1 MRADRLRAGAG
12 ACYASSLAGKETGLA
27 QAPSSASN
35 IHSRSRDD
43 FTTLFVLEALV
54 AQGLLSPQQ
63 AQEVLAREPAARAR
77 VLKAQGG
84 NGKEAARYDVS
95 PVEVVAAFQVPM
107 ANGRGVLDEDRV
119 TEAAA
124 RAASTAYRKID
135 PLKLDM
141 AMATRTVSRPYAQK
155 HVLLPL
161 ERGENGRLLVAVANP
176 FDRELFENLY
186 RLTGLPVEPVL
197 CAKTDILKSIAHIY
211 GFNKTL
217 ARAADDFGATVG
229 AQVSNFEQLVSLSG
243 TQELEASD
251 KPVVQAVDYL
261 LRYAFDNR
269 ASDIHLEPK
278 RSTSLVRLRIDG
290 VLHPVYTLPA
300 QVHAPMVSR
309 VKMLAR
315 IDISEK
321 RKPQD
326 GRIKTEREGRE
337 VELRVSTLPTA
348 FGEKVVIRI
357 FDPET
362 LVQDIAQLGF
372 EQDEKASFESWIDRP
387 HGLILVTG
395 PTGSGKTTTLYSA
408 LKALAGP
415 DVNVTTIED
424 PIEMVWDAFNQVQ
437 VQPKAGLDFAG
448 ALRHILRQ
456 DPDVIMVGE
465 IRDPETAEN
474 AIQSA
479 LTGHLVLS
487 TLHTNDALGAVARM
501 RDLGVPSFL
510 LAQSLLGVM
519 AQRLLRRVCSHCAEE
534 TTLTPDELLAL
545 QAPLPLLPG
554 GVRLLKGAG
563 CVRCRGTGFVG
574 RTGVF
579 EIVTCGGEL
588 RDLVSREAPY
598 EKLVEAARRSGMRTL
613 REAAVRKLAQGL
625 TAFEEVVRMTSA

>member
-1 MRADRLRAGAG
+1 
-12 ACYASSLAGKETGLA
+12 
-27 QAPSSASN
+27 
-35 IHSRSRDD
+35 
-43 FTTLFVLEALV
+43 
-54 AQGLLSPQQ
+54 
-63 AQEVLAREPAARAR
+63 
-77 VLKAQGG
+77 
-84 NGKEAARYDVS
+84 
-95 PVEVVAAFQVPM
+95 
-107 ANGRGVLDEDRV
+107 
-119 TEAAA
+119 
-124 RAASTAYRKID
+124 
-135 PLKLDM
+135 
-141 AMATRTVSRPYAQK
+141 
-155 HVLLPL
+155 
-161 ERGENGRLLVAVANP
+161 
-176 FDRELFENLY
+176 
-186 RLTGLPVEPVL
+186 
-197 CAKTDILKSIAHIY
+197 
-211 GFNKTL
+211 
-217 ARAADDFGATVG
+217 
-229 AQVSNFEQLVSLSG
+229 
-243 TQELEASD
+243 
-251 KPVVQAVDYL
+251 VDYL

-269 ASDIHLEPK
+269 ASDIHVEPK
-278 RSTSLVRLRIDG
+278 RATSMVRLRIDG

-300 QVHAPMVSR
+300 QVHAPIVSR

-321 RKPQD
+321 RRPQD
-326 GRIKTEREGRE
+326 GRIKTERDGRE

-372 EQDEKASFESWIDRP
+372 EQDEKGAFESWIDRP

-465 IRDPETAEN
+465 IRDAETAEN
-474 AIQSA
+474 AIQAA

-574 RTGVF
+574 RTGIF
-579 EIVTCGGEL
+579 EIVTSGGEL
-588 RDLVSREAPY
+588 RDLISREAPY
-598 EKLVEAARRSGMRTL
+598 DVLVDAARRSGMRTL

-625 TAFEEVVRMTSA
+625 TAFDEVVRMTSA

>member
-1 MRADRLRAGAG
+1 LVSPLSPVNRSQADF
-12 ACYASSLAGKETGLA
+12 S
-27 QAPSSASN
+27 
-35 IHSRSRDD
+35 
-43 FTTLFVLEALV
+43 TTFVLEALV
-54 AQGLLSPQQ
+54 AQGLLTAQQ
-63 AQEVLAREPAARAR
+63 AQDVLAREAAARAR
-77 VLKAQGG
+77 VLKSKGQG
-84 NGKEAARYDVS
+84 NTKEAARYDVS
-95 PVEVVAAFQVPM
+95 PVEIVSAFQVPLPD
-107 ANGRGVLDEDRV
+107 GRGVLDEDRV

-124 RAASTAYRKID
+124 RAAGIPYRKID

-141 AMATRTVSRPYAQK
+141 ALATRTVSRPFALK
-155 HVLLPL
+155 HALLPL
-161 ERGENGRLLVAVANP
+161 ERTPQGRLVVAVANP

-186 RLTGLPVEPVL
+186 RLAGVPIEPVL
-197 CAKTDILKSIAHIY
+197 SAKSDILKAIAEIY
-211 GFNKTL
+211 GFKKTL
-217 ARAADDFGATVG
+217 ARAADDFATEPQIG
-229 AQVSNFEQLVSLSG
+229 NFEQLVSLSG

-269 ASDIHLEPK
+269 GSDIHIEPK
-278 RSTSLVRLRIDG
+278 RSTSHVRLRIDG
-290 VLHPVYTLPA
+290 VLHTVYTLPA
-300 QVHAPMVSR
+300 GVHAPIVSR
-309 VKMLAR
+309 VKMLSR
-315 IDISEK
+315 MDISEK
-321 RKPQD
+321 RRPQD

-372 EQDEKASFESWIDRP
+372 EPDEKDAFESWIDQP

-408 LKALAGP
+408 LKAVAGP

-424 PIEMVWDAFNQVQ
+424 PIEMVWEGFNQVQ
-437 VQPKAGLDFAG
+437 VQPKVGLDFAG

-465 IRDPETAEN
+465 IRDSETAEN

-487 TLHTNDALGAVARM
+487 TLHTNDAIGAVARM
-501 RDLGVPSFL
+501 KDLEVPAFL
-510 LAQSLLGVM
+510 LAQSLVGLM
-519 AQRLLRRVCSHCAEE
+519 AQRLLRRICVHCAQE
-534 TTLTPDELLAL
+534 TTLTPDELTAL
-545 QAPLPLLPG
+545 QVPIPLLPG

-563 CVRCRGTGFVG
+563 CVRCRGTGYFG

-579 EIVTCGGEL
+579 EIVSVSAEMKEL
-588 RDLVSREAPY
+588 ITHGATHHE
-598 EKLVEAARRSGMRTL
+598 LVEAARRVGMRTL

-625 TAFEEVVRMTSA
+625 TSFEEVMRMTSA

>member
-1 MRADRLRAGAG
+1 M
-12 ACYASSLAGKETGLA
+12 A
-27 QAPSSASN
+27 QAASDAGGSS
-35 IHSRSRDD
+35 SRSRSD
-43 FTTLFVLEALV
+43 FTTVFVLEALV
-54 AQGLLSPQQ
+54 AQGFLTPQQ

-77 VLKAQGG
+77 VLKAQGATG
-84 NGKEAARYDVS
+84 AKEAARYDVS
-95 PVEVVAAFQVPM
+95 PVEVVAAFQVPLP
-107 ANGRGVLDEDRV
+107 NGRGVLDEDRV

-124 RAASTAYRKID
+124 RAAGVPYRKLD

-141 AMATRTVSRPYAQK
+141 ALATRTVSKPYAQK

-161 ERGENGRLLVAVANP
+161 ERSPQGRLVVAVANP
-176 FDRELFENLY
+176 FDGELFESFH
-186 RLTGLPVEPVL
+186 RLSGMPVEPVL
-197 CAKTDILKSIAHIY
+197 CAKADILKSISDIY
-211 GFNKTL
+211 GFKKTL
-217 ARAADDFGATVG
+217 ARAADDFGAGPAGNQLT
-229 AQVSNFEQLVSLSG
+229 NFEQLVSLSG

-251 KPVVQAVDYL
+251 RPVVQAVDYL

-269 ASDIHLEPK
+269 ASDIHIEPK
-278 RSTSLVRLRIDG
+278 RSTSVVRLRIDG
-290 VLHPVYTLPA
+290 VLHPVYSLPGP
-300 QVHAPMVSR
+300 VHPPIVSR

-326 GRIKTEREGRE
+326 GRIKTERDGRE

-372 EQDEKASFESWIDRP
+372 EPDEKGSFESWIDQP

-437 VQPKAGLDFAG
+437 VQPKVGLDFAG

-465 IRDPETAEN
+465 IRDAETAEN
-474 AIQSA
+474 AIQAA

-534 TTLTPDELLAL
+534 AALTADELLAL
-545 QAPLPLLPG
+545 QAPIPLLPG
-554 GVRLLKGAG
+554 GVRMLKGAG
-563 CVRCRGTGFVG
+563 CVRCRGTGFMG

-579 EIVTCGGEL
+579 EIVTSGGEL
-588 RDLVSREAPY
+588 RELISREAPY
-598 EKLVEAARRSGMRTL
+598 EKLVEVARRSGMRTL

-625 TAFEEVVRMTSA
+625 TAFDEVVRMTSAM

>member
-1 MRADRLRAGAG
+1 LASPVTAASRTQADF
-12 ACYASSLAGKETGLA
+12 ST
-27 QAPSSASN
+27 Q
-35 IHSRSRDD
+35 
-43 FTTLFVLEALV
+43 FVLEALV
-54 AQGLLSPQQ
+54 SQGLLTVQQ
-63 AQEVLAREPAARAR
+63 AQEILAREPAARAR
-77 VLKAQGG
+77 VLKAKAQGG
-84 NGKEAARYDVS
+84 SKEAARYDVS
-95 PVEVVAAFQVPM
+95 PVEIIAAFQV
-107 ANGRGVLDEDRV
+107 ALAEGRGVLDEDRV

-124 RAASTAYRKID
+124 RAAGMPYRKID

-141 AMATRTVSRPYAQK
+141 ALATRTVSRPFAQK

-161 ERGENGRLLVAVANP
+161 ERTQQGRLVVAVANP

-186 RLTGLPVEPVL
+186 RLAGLPIEPVL
-197 CAKTDILKSIAHIY
+197 SAKSDILKSIAEIY
-211 GFNKTL
+211 GFKKTL
-217 ARAADDFGATVG
+217 ARAADDFATGPSV
-229 AQVSNFEQLVSLSG
+229 ANFEQLVSLSG
-243 TQELEASD
+243 TQELDAAD

-269 ASDIHLEPK
+269 GSDIHIEPK
-278 RSTSLVRLRIDG
+278 RAQSHVRLRIDG
-290 VLHPVYTLPA
+290 VLHTVHTLPA
-300 QVHAPMVSR
+300 GVHPPIVSR
-309 VKMLAR
+309 VKMLSR
-315 IDISEK
+315 MDISEK

-326 GRIKTEREGRE
+326 GRIKTERDGRE

-372 EQDEKASFESWIDRP
+372 EPDEKGAFESWIDQP

-408 LKALAGP
+408 LKAVAGP

-424 PIEMVWDAFNQVQ
+424 PIEMVWEGFNQVQ
-437 VQPKAGLDFAG
+437 VQPKVGLDFAG

-465 IRDPETAEN
+465 IRDAETAEN

-487 TLHTNDALGAVARM
+487 TLHTNDAIGAVARM
-501 RDLGVPSFL
+501 KDLEVPPFL
-510 LAQSLLGVM
+510 LSQSLVGLM
-519 AQRLLRRVCSHCAEE
+519 AQRLLRRNCVHCVQE
-534 TTLTPDELLAL
+534 TTLTPDELTSLMV
-545 QAPLPLLPG
+545 PIPLLPG

-563 CVRCRGTGFVG
+563 CVRCRGTGYFG

-579 EIVTCGGEL
+579 EIVSINAEL
-588 RDLVSREAPY
+588 KELINRGASHHE
-598 EKLVEAARRSGMRTL
+598 LVEAARRAGMRTL
-613 REAAVRKLAQGL
+613 REAGVRKLAQGL
-625 TAFEEVVRMTSA
+625 TTFEEVMRMTAV

>member
-1 MRADRLRAGAG
+1 M
-12 ACYASSLAGKETGLA
+12 A
-27 QAPSSASN
+27 QAVSGPNASAV
-35 IHSRSRDD
+35 RSRVD

-54 AQGLLSPQQ
+54 GQGLLTPQQ
-63 AQEVLAREPAARAR
+63 AQEVLAKESAARAR
-77 VLKAQGG
+77 VLKAQTAAS
-84 NGKEAARYDVS
+84 GKDAARYDVS
-95 PVEVVAAFQVPM
+95 PVEVVAAFQVPL

-124 RAASTAYRKID
+124 RASGLTYRKID

-141 AMATRTVSRPYAQK
+141 GLATRTVSRPYAQK

-161 ERGENGRLLVAVANP
+161 ERTPQGRLVVAVANP
-176 FDRELFENLY
+176 FDRELFESFH

-197 CAKTDILKSIAHIY
+197 SSKADILKSIADIY
-211 GFNKTL
+211 GFKKTL
-217 ARAADDFGATVG
+217 ARAADDFSAASGG
-229 AQVSNFEQLVSLSG
+229 GQVANFEQLVSLSG

-251 KPVVQAVDYL
+251 RPVVQAVDYL

-269 ASDIHLEPK
+269 ASDIHIEPK
-278 RSTSLVRLRIDG
+278 RATSMVRLRIDG
-290 VLHPVYTLPA
+290 VLHPVYSLPA
-300 QVHAPMVSR
+300 QVHPPIVSR
-309 VKMLAR
+309 VKMLSR

-326 GRIKTEREGRE
+326 GRIKTERDGRE

-372 EQDEKASFESWIDRP
+372 EPDEKANFESWIDQP

-437 VQPKAGLDFAG
+437 VQPKVGLDFAG

-465 IRDPETAEN
+465 IRDAETAEN

-534 TTLTPDELLAL
+534 TALTPDELLAL
-545 QAPLPLLPG
+545 QVPLPLLPG

-563 CVRCRGTGFVG
+563 CVRCRGTGFIG

-579 EIVTCGGEL
+579 EIVTTGREL
-588 RDLVSREAPY
+588 REHISREAPY
-598 EKLVEAARRSGMRTL
+598 EKLVEVARLGGMRTL

-625 TAFEEVVRMTSA
+625 TAFDEVVRMTSA

>member
-1 MRADRLRAGAG
+1 M
-12 ACYASSLAGKETGLA
+12 A
-27 QAPSSASN
+27 QAVSGPNASAV
-35 IHSRSRDD
+35 RSRVD

-54 AQGLLSPQQ
+54 GQGLLTPQQ
-63 AQEVLAREPAARAR
+63 AQEVLAKESAARAR
-77 VLKAQGG
+77 VLKAQTAAS
-84 NGKEAARYDVS
+84 GKDAARYDVS
-95 PVEVVAAFQVPM
+95 PVEVVAAFQVPL

-124 RAASTAYRKID
+124 RASGLTYRKID

-141 AMATRTVSRPYAQK
+141 GLATRTVSRPYAQK

-161 ERGENGRLLVAVANP
+161 ERTPQGRLVVAVANP
-176 FDRELFENLY
+176 FDRELFESFH
-186 RLTGLPVEPVL
+186 RLTGMPVEPVL
-197 CAKTDILKSIAHIY
+197 SSKADILKSISDIY
-211 GFNKTL
+211 GFKKTL
-217 ARAADDFGATVG
+217 ARAADDFSAASGGAVVT
-229 AQVSNFEQLVSLSG
+229 NFEQLVSLSG

-251 KPVVQAVDYL
+251 RPVVQAVDYL

-269 ASDIHLEPK
+269 ASDIHIEPK
-278 RSTSLVRLRIDG
+278 RATSVVRLRIDG
-290 VLHPVYTLPA
+290 VLHPVYSLPA
-300 QVHAPMVSR
+300 QVHPPIVSR
-309 VKMLAR
+309 VKMLSR

-321 RKPQD
+321 RRPQD
-326 GRIKTEREGRE
+326 GRIKTERDGRE

-372 EQDEKASFESWIDRP
+372 EPDEKGSFESWIDQP

-437 VQPKAGLDFAG
+437 VQPKVGLDFAG

-465 IRDPETAEN
+465 IRDAETAEN

-534 TTLTPDELLAL
+534 TSLTPDELLAL

-563 CVRCRGTGFVG
+563 CVRCRGTGYIG

-579 EIVTCGGEL
+579 EIVTTGREL
-588 RDLVSREAPY
+588 RDHISREAPY
-598 EKLVEAARRSGMRTL
+598 EKLVEVARLGGMRTL

-625 TAFEEVVRMTSA
+625 TAFDEVVRMTSA